1 MARRSKSRAVSLQML
16 YQADLNPGIDWNVV
30 RSMISERLPDD
41 DLQEFAWRLFVGT
54 MEFRPTLDERIT
66 AAAENWSLTRMAPT
80 DRNVLRLGAYELF
93 QTDTPVNVIIDEA
106 VELARKF
113 GSAQSSQ
120 FVNGILDRLVPSDR
134 RPSS

>member
-30 RSMISERLPDD
+30 RSMIAERLPDD

-120 FVNGILDRLVPSDR
+120 FVNGILDRLVPTDR
-134 RPSS
+134 RPST

>member
-30 RSMISERLPDD
+30 RSMIAERLPDD

-120 FVNGILDRLVPSDR
+120 FVNGILDRLVPTDR